1 MLKRVAMGL
10 VVSLAF
16 VHAQNVLKNPSF
28 ELVQEQYTNL
38 PESWSTLVP
47 SGAVLEL
54 DNTLSVDGSNSL
66 KIVNPNKGKVNP
78 PATWIQHHLE
88 EQLKPLIPSDKV
100 EFSAYFRAVNAPCKG
115 SFFFESSTAKKCH
128 IRNITAEPGEWRKI
142 ELIFPL
148 ETRDYS
154 KAHVAFRA
162 EGAGTLLIDG
172 AYLGPVGQNPFKP
185 EPTEAELAALDHCR
199 LVELPCNARFA
210 SGKAPQAV
218 TLSAI
223 LPQSELTIILSDVGG
238 KVIREWKRTGLPVR
252 KNTVIPLQLPLLPD
266 GAYEMKFTSGSLT
279 DYDWFRIG
287 DFGDRGADFDERGYL
302 RNQGETIFPIGICT
316 PSGEMDALR
325 VYSQSGINLITSQ
338 LPLFP
343 AMADYMHEIT
353 NKFGLRWMLWNSWGF
368 SRLSESETVDLL
380 LKSREML
387 RKDPGFLGFLADEPA
402 VWALPVDNFRF
413 YYKQMLRCMPEYLAW
428 INHAPRVSRT
438 STEPSQAFSVVS
450 RFSRTSDVSGFDIY
464 PFPNGQIHNYL
475 PNRTISCIGD
485 YTDMCRDMTWGVKP
499 VWMILQ
505 AFSWNE
511 ERGKEPDE
519 VNPRPAEKDLRFMA
533 WNAITHGATG
543 IIWYGKGCKDFYS
556 EWWREFAKV
565 NFEMRD
571 ITRRM
576 IDSGFTYVESLPDG
590 VRGIAGED
598 FEVYVNEN
606 SVTTVALS
614 TRSGK
619 KLTIEPLDV
628 AIVTDV
634 PLGISLPPVFTPME
648 VVLSK
653 DYGLGHNVNFNAK
666 WTTHPEYKWG
676 AKRTF
681 FARQPFTLEN
691 LPKRAALRV
700 VVDDIGKLFINKQ
713 LVGTA
718 RQYKIV
724 TQFDIA
730 KYLKPGENLFEC
742 EILNVAAPTGL
753 AFEIIAEGTVAASS
767 GAETLFSLDGEKWT
781 AAFIYPTPE
790 RTWGKPLAVF
800 IDDSVPEEE

>member
-1 MLKRVAMGL
+1 
-10 VVSLAF
+10 
-16 VHAQNVLKNPSF
+16 
-28 ELVQEQYTNL
+28 
-38 PESWSTLVP
+38 
-47 SGAVLEL
+47 
-54 DNTLSVDGSNSL
+54 
-66 KIVNPNKGKVNP
+66 
-78 PATWIQHHLE
+78 
-88 EQLKPLIPSDKV
+88 
-100 EFSAYFRAVNAPCKG
+100 
-115 SFFFESSTAKKCH
+115 
-128 IRNITAEPGEWRKI
+128 
-142 ELIFPL
+142 
-148 ETRDYS
+148 
-154 KAHVAFRA
+154 
-162 EGAGTLLIDG
+162 
-172 AYLGPVGQNPFKP
+172 
-185 EPTEAELAALDHCR
+185 
-199 LVELPCNARFA
+199 
-210 SGKAPQAV
+210 
-218 TLSAI
+218 
-223 LPQSELTIILSDVGG
+223 
-238 KVIREWKRTGLPVR
+238 
-252 KNTVIPLQLPLLPD
+252 
-266 GAYEMKFTSGSLT
+266 
-279 DYDWFRIG
+279 
-287 DFGDRGADFDERGYL
+287 
-302 RNQGETIFPIGICT
+302 
-316 PSGEMDALR
+316 
-325 VYSQSGINLITSQ
+325 
-338 LPLFP
+338 
-343 AMADYMHEIT
+343 
-353 NKFGLRWMLWNSWGF
+353 
-368 SRLSESETVDLL
+368 
-380 LKSREML
+380 
-387 RKDPGFLGFLADEPA
+387 
-402 VWALPVDNFRF
+402 
-413 YYKQMLRCMPEYLAW
+413 MPEYLAW

>member
-1 MLKRVAMGL
+1 
-10 VVSLAF
+10 
-16 VHAQNVLKNPSF
+16 
-28 ELVQEQYTNL
+28 
-38 PESWSTLVP
+38 
-47 SGAVLEL
+47 
-54 DNTLSVDGSNSL
+54 
-66 KIVNPNKGKVNP
+66 
-78 PATWIQHHLE
+78 
-88 EQLKPLIPSDKV
+88 
-100 EFSAYFRAVNAPCKG
+100 
-115 SFFFESSTAKKCH
+115 
-128 IRNITAEPGEWRKI
+128 
-142 ELIFPL
+142 
-148 ETRDYS
+148 
-154 KAHVAFRA
+154 
-162 EGAGTLLIDG
+162 
-172 AYLGPVGQNPFKP
+172 
-185 EPTEAELAALDHCR
+185 
-199 LVELPCNARFA
+199 
-210 SGKAPQAV
+210 
-218 TLSAI
+218 
-223 LPQSELTIILSDVGG
+223 
-238 KVIREWKRTGLPVR
+238 
-252 KNTVIPLQLPLLPD
+252 
-266 GAYEMKFTSGSLT
+266 
-279 DYDWFRIG
+279 
-287 DFGDRGADFDERGYL
+287 
-302 RNQGETIFPIGICT
+302 
-316 PSGEMDALR
+316 
-325 VYSQSGINLITSQ
+325 
-338 LPLFP
+338 
-343 AMADYMHEIT
+343 
-353 NKFGLRWMLWNSWGF
+353 
-368 SRLSESETVDLL
+368 
-380 LKSREML
+380 
-387 RKDPGFLGFLADEPA
+387 
-402 VWALPVDNFRF
+402 
-413 YYKQMLRCMPEYLAW
+413 
-428 INHAPRVSRT
+428 
-438 STEPSQAFSVVS
+438 
-450 RFSRTSDVSGFDIY
+450 
-464 PFPNGQIHNYL
+464 
-475 PNRTISCIGD
+475 
-485 YTDMCRDMTWGVKP
+485 
-499 VWMILQ
+499 
-505 AFSWNE
+505 
-511 ERGKEPDE
+511 
-519 VNPRPAEKDLRFMA
+519 MA

-634 PLGISLPPVFTPME
+634 PMGISLPPVFTPME

-753 AFEIIAEGTVAASS
+753 AFEIFAEGTVAASS